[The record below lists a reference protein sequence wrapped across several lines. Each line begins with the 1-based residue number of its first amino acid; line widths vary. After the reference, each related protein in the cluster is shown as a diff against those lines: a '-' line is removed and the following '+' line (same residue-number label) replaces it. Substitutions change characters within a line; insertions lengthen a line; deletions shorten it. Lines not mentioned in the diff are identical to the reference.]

1 MILKNITIKNFI
13 DNMEGVMKEYSFF
26 VMTSKYEGFG
36 LVLVEAQGTGLPVIS
51 FDCKSGPKEIIN
63 NNIDG
68 VLVKAENENEMSK
81 AIVSMIED
89 KEFRKKLSKN
99 AVINS
104 ERFRNEKIGNEWK
117 ELFEKMIKKKSV

>member
-1 MILKNITIKNFI
+1 M
-13 DNMEGVMKEYSFF
+13 
-26 VMTSKYEGFG
+26 
-36 LVLVEAQGTGLPVIS
+36 VEAQATGLPVIS

-68 VLVKAENENEMSK
+68 VLVNAENENEMSK

>member
-1 MILKNITIKNFI
+1 
-13 DNMEGVMKEYSFF
+13 
-26 VMTSKYEGFG
+26 
-36 LVLVEAQGTGLPVIS
+36 
-51 FDCKSGPKEIIN
+51 
-63 NNIDG
+63 
-68 VLVKAENENEMSK
+68 MSK